1 MIKKLRIRFVLLS
14 MSVLLAVLVVV
25 IGGINI
31 ANYASTVQEAD
42 QVLDLLED
50 NQGRFPMGR
59 PGGKFSPEL
68 AFESRYFTVLLDSTG
83 QAVFADLGNI
93 AAVDRDNAISMA
105 KQAARENDRSGFLG
119 HYRYRNI
126 DEGNMRRIII
136 LDCGRKLF
144 AFRQF
149 LTASVLISLAGF
161 LVVLVIVAALSGRVV
176 RPFAESYEKQKQFI
190 TDAGHELKTPLTIIG
205 ADADILQMEQGES
218 EWLSDIQKQVKHL
231 TALTNDLVF
240 LTRMEEAGRTIPRL
254 PFALSDVVAETAAS
268 FQALAQNKNFTISIQ
283 PGLSMTGDEKS
294 IAQLVGLLLD
304 NALKY
309 SPAGG
314 SVSLTLEKSGRQNKL
329 CVYNTTADPLP
340 QERLELLFERF
351 YRADASRNSATGG
364 HGIGLSV
371 AKAIVTAHGGKIQA
385 SSADGQSL
393 LITVLLPT

>member
-1 MIKKLRIRFVLLS
+1 MIRKLQIRFILLS

-25 IGGINI
+25 IGSINI
-31 ANYASTVQEAD
+31 ANYASTLHEAD
-42 QVLDLLED
+42 EVLDLLED

-59 PGGKFSPEL
+59 PGGKLSPEV
-68 AFESRYFTVLLDSTG
+68 AFESRFFTVLLDDNG

-93 AAVDRDNAISMA
+93 AAVDRENAISMA
-105 KQAARENDRSGFLG
+105 QRAARENDRSGFLG
-119 HYRYRNI
+119 HYRYRCI
-126 DEGNMRRIII
+126 QEGNMRRVII

-149 LTASVLISLAGF
+149 LGASVLISLVGF
-161 LVVLVIVAALSGRVV
+161 LVVLVIVAVLSGRVV
-176 RPFAESYEKQKQFI
+176 KPFAENYEKQKRFI

-218 EWLSDIQKQVKHL
+218 EWLSDIQKQVRHL
-231 TALTNDLVF
+231 TELTNNLVF
-240 LTRMEEAGRTIPRL
+240 LTRMEETYQSMPRL

-268 FQALAQNKNFTISIQ
+268 FQALAQDKAFTLDIQ

-294 IAQLVGLLLD
+294 VAQLVRLLLD

-314 SVSLTLEKSGRQNKL
+314 KVSLTLEKTGRQNKL
-329 CVYNTTADPLP
+329 CIYNATAAPIP
-340 QERLELLFERF
+340 TEGLELLFERF
-351 YRADASRNSATGG
+351 YRTDASRNSETGG

-371 AKAIVTAHGGKIQA
+371 AKAIVAAHGGKIQA
-385 SSADGQSL
+385 SSNDGQSL
-393 LITVLLPT
+393 LITAWLPA